1 MDPHTVRN
9 NLDWYKQLF
18 ENDDSDGTI
27 LDGSTWCF
35 SSPWVSHLL
44 EECFNE
50 VRVVII
56 VRDPAKRAYSAYLHM
71 YKKTPCGDERSF
83 EDVLSNV
90 EDRLDSASLPRAED
104 EALHEA
110 MSSGRIRDSYRDQN
124 YHRRRYGAP
133 FDTRIHDM
141 LWDFK
146 YFQGSL
152 YSKNLLRFEKEIDN
166 LKTILFEDLVRH
178 PKRIM
183 RETLEFANLP
193 ANEAVLELPH
203 TNKTSVPRSF
213 LARKVMEARK
223 RVGVLSK
230 AAAFLKSIGM
240 QKIGRDFQRRFLFR
254 SKEKMTEDHYERT
267 RDILESEYSFWR
279 ERRPQTKEHW
289 GYAD

>member
-1 MDPHTVRN
+1 
-9 NLDWYKQLF
+9 
-18 ENDDSDGTI
+18 
-27 LDGSTWCF
+27 
-35 SSPWVSHLL
+35 
-44 EECFNE
+44 
-50 VRVVII
+50 
-56 VRDPAKRAYSAYLHM
+56 
-71 YKKTPCGDERSF
+71 
-83 EDVLSNV
+83 
-90 EDRLDSASLPRAED
+90 
-104 EALHEA
+104 
-110 MSSGRIRDSYRDQN
+110 
-124 YHRRRYGAP
+124 
-133 FDTRIHDM
+133 M